1 MRYVLLI
8 HGDEAVWT
16 NASDAERGA
25 MYADYGKLAREME
38 EHGHLRGAD
47 ELISAAGAK
56 IVRVRDGETL
66 VADGPFT
73 ETKEQ
78 LGGYFVVEC
87 DLETALGYAA
97 RIPDAALGAVE
108 VRPVVEDA
116 SG

>member
-8 HGDEAVWT
+8 HGDEATWA
-16 NASDAERGA
+16 NASEADRAA
-25 MYADYGKLAREME
+25 MYEDYGKLAREME
-38 EHGHLRGAD
+38 ERGHARGAD
-47 ELISAAGAK
+47 ELSRAASAK

-97 RIPDAALGAVE
+97 RIPDATRGAVE

-116 SG
+116 TG